1 MLYMTVF
8 INYSFFLFSSSRA
21 RQETFFFNFFSSI
34 KLKEESC
41 ALRSPLLF
49 ASLPGRSSFFLFLL
63 SLRMF
68 YRKQIWKEAFPEPST
83 SIIM

>member
-1 MLYMTVF
+1 M
-8 INYSFFLFSSSRA
+8 
-21 RQETFFFNFFSSI
+21 
-34 KLKEESC
+34 
-41 ALRSPLLF
+41 RSPLLF
-49 ASLPGRSSFFLFLL
+49 ASLPGRYSFFLFLL